1 MTVGVWHRALGAVLI
16 SVAASACS
24 TLGPT
29 SFASLRPAATRIL
42 LPVPFRRQHTEDE
55 CAMAAASMVAAYYR
69 QSLQPQTIASL
80 KADAEAN
87 GGVSGRELE
96 AALGQSGFYSVIFH
110 GSFRHDDTGLY
121 HHLKRGRPI
130 IIMLMQHGTLNGRRT
145 QYGHYV
151 VAVGFDA
158 TRGKEYILDPL
169 RGAVV
174 YSESRLKNYWEN
186 SGYFSDLVMP
196 DHLVSGGNSKSTQ

>member
-1 MTVGVWHRALGAVLI
+1 MTVGVWHRVLGAMLVCMA
-16 SVAASACS
+16 VSACS

-29 SFASLRPAATRIL
+29 SFASLRPSATRIL
-42 LPVPFRRQHTEDE
+42 LPVPFRRQYTENQ

-69 QSLQPQTIASL
+69 QPLQPQAIATL
-80 KADAEAN
+80 KADAGTN

-96 AALGQSGFYSVIFH
+96 TALGQSGFYSVIFH
-110 GSFRHDDTGLY
+110 GALGNGDTGLY

-130 IIMLMQHGTLNGRRT
+130 IIMLMQYGTLNGQHT

-151 VAVGFDA
+151 VVVGFDA
-158 TRGKEYILDPL
+158 THGEEYILDPL

-174 YSESRLKNYWEN
+174 YSESRLKNYWKN
-186 SGYFSDLVMP
+186 SDYFSDLVMP
-196 DHLVSGGNSKSTQ
+196 DHLVPEATVKSAQ